1 MCESGRM
8 VTDLESG
15 EVACGNCGLVSP
27 EVATDRRAEWR
38 TFDPESNGRRQRVG
52 APGSLAFYDMGL
64 SSVIGAGN
72 RDFTGHRLEASVSS
86 TMQRLRMWDAR
97 SRLHSPAHRSLMRAF
112 GELGRLKDKLGLS
125 DAMVE
130 KAAYIYRKAQEKGLV
145 RGRTISSVLA
155 AAIYMAC
162 RELGAPRSIRDMAE
176 ITSVKSKAISHRY
189 RLLVLELD
197 IKVPLIDPEKYV
209 AKIANKARIGEKTKR
224 SAIEMIK
231 DAGKKEISAG
241 KNPIGLAG
249 AALYLSCVSN
259 SENWTQKD
267 IAEAAGVTELTIR
280 NRFKDLKAGLLP
292 N

>member
-1 MCESGRM
+1 MVMQNSILCYMCDSGRM
-8 VTDLESG
+8 ATDLESG
-15 EVACGNCGLVSP
+15 EVVCGNCGLVYP

-38 TFDPESNGRRQRVG
+38 TFDLESNSRRQRAG

-64 SSVIGAGN
+64 STVIGANN
-72 RDFTGHRLEASVSS
+72 RDFTGHMLDSSVSL
-86 TMQRLRMWDAR
+86 TIQRLRTWDAR
-97 SRLHSPAHRSLMRAF
+97 SRLHSPAYRSVMQAF

-176 ITSVKSKAISHRY
+176 ITSVESKAISHRY

-224 SAIEMIK
+224 SAIEMVR
-231 DAGKKEISAG
+231 DAGKKEIPAG
-241 KNPIGLAG
+241 KNPIGLTG

-259 SENWTQKD
+259 GENRT
-267 IAEAAGVTELTIR
+267 
-280 NRFKDLKAGLLP
+280 
-292 N
+292 